1 MIQKRSTKTLAFLL
15 SLILCMGML
24 LSIPA
29 SAASVSDFS
38 DVKSDSWYYDSV
50 SYVVS
55 KGLFQG
61 LTSTSF
67 GPNGSMTRG
76 MFVTVL
82 GRYAGAKADSWCAA
96 KVNGSDVNIRSDAGT
111 SYSSLG
117 LLSKGTSVTI
127 KGEKNG
133 WYYISAGSKN
143 GYVLA
148 QYITPTYHHFTDVTY
163 GQYYAGYAVWAYE
176 KGYVSGTSDSS
187 TFSPNSKIT
196 REQICKILYSYAQ
209 NNGYTLPTVNDA
221 MDFSDA
227 SSIHSWAVEPIN
239 ALQRAGV
246 INGYDDQTIKPTKT
260 ATRAEVAKILYLF
273 IQALGESD
281 SGDETEDEDEP
292 SGGVP
297 ISDKTVSVY
306 HRIRVALYAA
316 SKSDLRTQT
325 SKVKLSTDGDG
336 FEYGYMD
343 SDRDFVSEGELDAST
358 ITVTTD
364 GTTFTVKNSSGKVI
378 LKQDDELALH
388 PTGSHPLT
396 CIDDG
401 NRYYGDF
408 NCLNAVGFAGKITF
422 VNYVDMDDYVK
433 GVLPFEFIRTWP
445 SETLKAGA
453 IAIRSYAMRY
463 IENSV
468 YKPYGFD
475 LDNSTRTQVYNGRS
489 TCSESYFQ
497 NTDAAVDAT
506 SNMYLTYNGSVAH
519 CMFSSSN
526 GGQTYALSG
535 FDYLVSKEDPYDEE
549 QGNGKYGHGI
559 GLSQWGSYI
568 MGYSYEMNYTEIL
581 EFYYP
586 GTSIRYGA

>member
-15 SLILCMGML
+15 SLILCMGLL

-29 SAASVSDFS
+29 SAASVSDFT
-38 DVKSDSWYYDSV
+38 DVKSSSWYYDSV
-50 SYVVS
+50 AYVVS

-96 KVNGSDVNIRSDAGT
+96 KVNGSDVNLRSDAGT
-111 SYSSLG
+111 TYSSLG
-117 LLSKGTSVTI
+117 TLSKGTSVTI

-133 WYYISAGSKN
+133 WYYVSTGSKN
-143 GYVLA
+143 GYILA
-148 QYITPTYHHFTDVTY
+148 KYITPTYHHFTDVAY
-163 GQYYAGYAVWAYE
+163 GQYYTGYAIWAYE

-187 TFSPNSKIT
+187 TFSPNTKIT

-221 MDFSDA
+221 MNFSDA

-246 INGYDDQTIKPTKT
+246 INGYDDKSIKPTKT

-273 IQALGESD
+273 IQALGES
-281 SGDETEDEDEP
+281 GGGRTEDEDEP

-297 ISDKTVSVY
+297 ISGETVSVY
-306 HRIRVALYAA
+306 KRIRVALYAA
-316 SKSDLRTQT
+316 SKSDLRTQID
-325 SKVKLSTDGDG
+325 KVKLSNGSGG

-343 SDRDFVSEGELDAST
+343 DDRNFVSEGTLDAAT
-358 ITVTTD
+358 ITVTTN
-364 GTTFTVKNSSGKVI
+364 GTTFTVKNSSGDII
-378 LKQDDELALH
+378 LTRDNEVAFH
-388 PTGSHPLT
+388 PTGDHPLT
-396 CIDDG
+396 CINDG

-408 NCLNAVGFAGKITF
+408 NCLNAAGFSGQITF
-422 VNYVDMDDYVK
+422 VNYVNMDDYVK
-433 GVLPFEFIRTWP
+433 GVLPYEFGSTWP

-453 IAIRSYAMRY
+453 IAVRSYAMRY
-463 IENSV
+463 ISTSV
-468 YKPYGFD
+468 FKPYGFD
-475 LDNSTRTQVYNGRS
+475 LDNSTKTQVYNGRGNK
-489 TCSESYFQ
+489 SESYFQ
-497 NTDAAVDAT
+497 YTDAAVNAT

-519 CMFSSSN
+519 CMFSASN

-535 FDYLVSKEDPYDEE
+535 YDYLVSKNDPYDAEK
-549 QGNGKYGHGI
+549 GNGKYGHGI

-568 MGYSYEMNYTEIL
+568 MGYSHGMSYTEIL